1 MEKTLKNVKVSK
13 DQHTKL
19 KMISTVTGIRIGK
32 LVELAVAKLQEDYET
47 GQFGILSQSS
57 KNSL

>member
-1 MEKTLKNVKVSK
+1 MELKNVKVNEE
-13 DQHTKL
+13 QHQQL
-19 KMISTVTGIRIGK
+19 KNISQITGIRIGK

-47 GQFGILSQSS
+47 GRFGILSQSS